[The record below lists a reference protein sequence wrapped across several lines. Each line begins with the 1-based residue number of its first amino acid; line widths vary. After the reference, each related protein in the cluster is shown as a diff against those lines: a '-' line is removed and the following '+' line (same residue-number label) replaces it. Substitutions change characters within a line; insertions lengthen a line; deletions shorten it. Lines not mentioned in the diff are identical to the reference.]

1 MGRLSTI
8 RLKDGQAK
16 LAVGE
21 RIFTLSRRD
30 AGGNTG
36 MCPVDMI
43 VGALGS

>member
-1 MGRLSTI
+1 MGQLSTI
-8 RLKDGQAK
+8 RLEDGQAK

-21 RIFTLSRRD
+21 RIFAVSRRD